1 MSLRVF
7 GSTSQRHACHRRTRT
22 PIGRADRTMAG
33 KGAGTGRGHRS
44 QGCNP
49 GGARRARGK
58 ARGKR
63 LWRGAWQLAL
73 DIGAQP
79 GPYWRMPAPP
89 PGVPTRMEI
98 LTEMHDAIE
107 SLRNETNILS
117 AYALAWSE
125 DIGHQ
130 VWTQALYHGFVT
142 ESARLR
148 VIARVEAI
156 INLIAQVN
164 ERVEPE
170 PDHQI
175 VFDAL
180 TGPEQVLARQLMAG
194 RRLVVV
200 ELRRLRETG
209 FLGVAGPM
217 AGVAGVPA
225 PVVGADTLT
234 AADSSGIVRDV

>member
-1 MSLRVF
+1 
-7 GSTSQRHACHRRTRT
+7 
-22 PIGRADRTMAG
+22 
-33 KGAGTGRGHRS
+33 
-44 QGCNP
+44 
-49 GGARRARGK
+49 
-58 ARGKR
+58 
-63 LWRGAWQLAL
+63 
-73 DIGAQP
+73 
-79 GPYWRMPAPP
+79 
-89 PGVPTRMEI
+89 MEI

-156 INLIAQVN
+156 LNLITQVN
-164 ERVEPE
+164 ERAEPE
-170 PDHQI
+170 PGRQI

-225 PVVGADTLT
+225 PVVGTDTLT
-234 AADSSGIVRDV
+234 AADSSGILREV